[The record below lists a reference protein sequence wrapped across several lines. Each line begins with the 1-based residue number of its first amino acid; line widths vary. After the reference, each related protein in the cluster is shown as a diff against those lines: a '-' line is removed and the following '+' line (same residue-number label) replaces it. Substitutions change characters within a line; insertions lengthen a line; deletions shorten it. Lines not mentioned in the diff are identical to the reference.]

1 MRVHHLS
8 VTAFGPFADLVEV
21 DLDALSSGGLFLI
34 HGPTG
39 AGKTSLLDAICFALF
54 ANVPGARGRSKK
66 ALRSDHSPRDRT
78 PTVTL
83 EFTADEQRLR
93 ITRTPEYS
101 RPKKRGS
108 GEVSVPATVRLEV
121 LRGSSWEVLST
132 RADEVGEKV
141 NDVVGMGLAQFSKVA
156 VLPQGDF
163 AAFLRASAEDRRA
176 VLEKLF
182 DISTYADVEEWL
194 ADERRRTAAE
204 AGALESAVAL
214 AVARLGDVA
223 AQAGLTLDAADDL
236 DVACDLDT
244 ADNPDAADNDATDN
258 DASDV
263 DASAADPPLAD
274 EPTASEPAPLADRL
288 AALLAAAEDAV
299 IDYMAQADTAT
310 LADREA
316 SAQLAR
322 ARTRVELRA
331 RGDRALAEITRLDAE
346 ESAHVGRQGSL
357 EAAQRSA
364 ALAGHLLAGR
374 RAAEAVEAAD
384 ITAAAATGALERAGL
399 EPDLAGAAALLA
411 SVQAHDESAR
421 DLEASRRRGTTLS
434 TRLTALVP
442 QVETAQAQVVA
453 ATTAHDD
460 ADARHA
466 SAQGDLTDAESL
478 DHDVDAASARVDSWR
493 TLVALSAA
501 VAADRARLASL
512 EDERRLAHDEANA
525 ARTRQ
530 LDLRERYLGS
540 IAAELAE
547 DLTDDMPCL
556 VCGSREHPD
565 PARAT
570 DRVSRDEVEA
580 ADALAVAKS
589 EVLQAAAVAVASLQA
604 QVETRSQQLDGV
616 DVDDLAAALARAEA
630 DLAAARRQ
638 AAVITEARAR
648 LAAAASA
655 VESARVTLD
664 RAVATRQSLI
674 VLRDDLQG
682 EAADLAAEVRTLED
696 AHTTC
701 PCAAGA
707 PGRTPTAATL
717 VDWSIRH
724 HDAIAEVLARADR
737 AAKDT
742 DTARTNLAGARA
754 DLEAALAEHGFAT
767 VAEAEA
773 ARSSPADLAALR
785 TAIDAHDRARSTA
798 AATLD
803 EPDVAGALAAPLD
816 DLTTLTSVADAA
828 RQHLLRITREQSQ
841 AESRRAELATA
852 VPALLTDLDR
862 LESAARTAATV
873 RNLADVVAGLGPDN
887 ALKMRLTSYVLAA
900 RLESVVSF
908 ANERL
913 TTLGSGRYLLEHTDE
928 KSGAGRSGLGLRV
941 LDQWTGQVRDPA
953 SLSGGE
959 TFMASLSLALGL
971 ADAVRADSGGY
982 DLGTLFVDEGFGSLD
997 DESLED
1003 VMAVLDGLQSGGRSV
1018 GVVSHVADLRT
1029 RIPRQLV
1036 VHKTTEGSSV
1046 SMQLGA
1052 DVASPSAPTDFLA
1065 ASGRMAAS

>member
-236 DVACDLDT
+236 DVACDLD
-244 ADNPDAADNDATDN
+244 AAEDPDAADNDA
-258 DASDV
+258 SDD

-299 IDYMAQADTAT
+299 IDYMAQADNAI

-346 ESAHVGRQGSL
+346 ESAHVGRRGSL

-421 DLEASRRRGTTLS
+421 DLEAARRRGTTLS

-466 SAQGDLTDAESL
+466 SAQGDLTDAEAL
-478 DHDVDAASARVDSWR
+478 DHDVDAASARVDSCR
-493 TLVALSAA
+493 TLVTLSAA

-580 ADALAVAKS
+580 ADALAVVKS

-630 DLAAARRQ
+630 DLAAAHRQ

-655 VESARVTLD
+655 VASARVTLD
-664 RAVATRQSLI
+664 RAVAARQSLI

-707 PGRTPTAATL
+707 PGRAPTAATL

-773 ARSSPADLAALR
+773 PRLSPADLAALR

-997 DESLED
+997 DDSLED

-1036 VHKTTEGSSV
+1036 VHKTPDGSSV

-1052 DVASPSAPTDFLA
+1052 DVASPSAPTDSLA
-1065 ASGRMAAS
+1065 AS